1 MFAIVL
7 SFLMK
12 QHTDFHKILELIG
25 VGNDRMLKFKFWWLQ
40 FQGLGKY
47 QTIYVFVTQ
56 NVFGHNSPEKLA
68 DWVFVVVFI

>member
-47 QTIYVFVTQ
+47 ETIEVIVTQ
-56 NVFGHNSPEKLA
+56 NMFENNSPKKLA
-68 DWVFVVVFI
+68 HRVFAVFT